1 MKGGRSHRFQTHHQ
15 YDSHEDWVDG
25 SWTVDCVCGV
35 NFDDGEEM
43 VNCDDCGV
51 WVHTRCSKYV
61 KGEELFTCDKC
72 KRRKNWSNISN
83 NEDSEET
90 EVAQLLVELPT
101 KTIRLENGGAGGG
114 NVGPQRKG
122 LRLWTEIPMEERVH
136 VQGVPG
142 GDPGLFSG
150 FSKVF
155 TPELWKCTGY
165 VPKKFSFQYREFPSW
180 DEKERK
186 VVKRSEEEYENEN
199 MADKGAGVLFSLSKE
214 SVLGMPMAD
223 LGDMRGRDVGGAY
236 ERKVYSREMKKWESE
251 DGEVRGANF
260 AVKRERSVLRS
271 AVAHSAKRKKEYPGM
286 AKDRSVKKKARTAE
300 KEVEAKKRVFQAS
313 KTAFTSTSDAK
324 PLEFYEDRTAKSF
337 KGELQGN
344 KNKHSRDSGI
354 QEQKSDSYVEVENDV
369 EKPNLAVVEQSSE
382 ALSFDMS
389 RPDSSTGAGLEKEK
403 SCHDVLD
410 AVESSPKESN
420 VVASAPE
427 HNECG
432 KLEGNNML
440 SGNFDD
446 KVEGSTGR
454 DVPALEVPASG
465 HPEVK
470 GDQINVNSDGI
481 PSSAQS
487 NVKVEVDDDNSKG
500 GLNRQSPHG
509 DIKDAR
515 ISYDNISE
523 NSKLNGV
530 ALGGSSNDHK
540 IQEVGSNL
548 EAVLCNT
555 GEANKLTDGPCQHK
569 QAEGSIDIQ
578 QCFPEPIKGTETAEE
593 LSKSGERSGEVI
605 TSSPALP
612 SQRKLVVCV
621 AKSSS
626 VSSTV
631 MISKTPPSDN
641 FRTSDT
647 LNFSSNT
654 KQQAIPDCNSSI
666 KKDQATCEIVME
678 EERRDISKKIL
689 KDCPKSSVNSASK
702 VLHSS
707 KSSQTSVPKRT
718 ASDSK
723 DYMLHLSSKASS
735 AQNSGGT
742 AGPLH
747 IESTS
752 HAHSKSLASGLPLR
766 YEKSNQSNSQSSSKT
781 SVALSMNPSAPTNSP
796 AALSDEELALLL
808 HQELNSSPRV
818 PRVPRVRHA
827 GGLPHSVSPTTSVL
841 MKRTSS
847 SGAKDHSLASRRKG
861 KDTSKDGFH
870 RYQEPDDEAK
880 KTDRPSSSDQRRQD
894 TGYKA
899 DLVSKRGDNGS
910 PTAVNSV
917 KNNILP
923 TSTSTANSGPSSST
937 EVNDHHLSSRR
948 NSPRN
953 ISDEE
958 TGTVQAPVHCTLPGL
973 INEIMSKGRRMTYE
987 ELCNAVLPHWQ
998 NLRKHNGERYAY
1010 SSHSQAV
1017 LDCLRNRHEWARLV
1031 DRGPKTNSS
1040 RKRRKFDPDESEDN
1054 VYGKVRTAKGE
1065 GKSLESQREEV
1076 PKGKRKARTR
1086 RRLALQGRGIKDA
1099 RKRRKAD
1106 LLTDDDSGLFSNSS
1120 NETLYSEDDSQE
1132 GGAGPAGSEATA
1144 SSDDTETS

>member
-1 MKGGRSHRFQTHHQ
+1 
-15 YDSHEDWVDG
+15 
-25 SWTVDCVCGV
+25 
-35 NFDDGEEM
+35 M

-72 KRRKNWSNISN
+72 KRRKNRGNSIN
-83 NEDSEET
+83 NDDSEET

-114 NVGPQRKG
+114 NVGPHRKG

-165 VPKKFSFQYREFPSW
+165 VPKKFSFQYREFPCW

-186 VVKRSEEEYENEN
+186 AEKRSEDENEN
-199 MADKGAGVLFSLSKE
+199 MVDKGAGVLFSLSKE
-214 SVLGMPMAD
+214 SVLGMPVAD
-223 LGDMRGRDVGGAY
+223 LGDMRGRDVGGRY

-251 DGEVRGANF
+251 DGEVRGANLCSE
-260 AVKRERSVLRS
+260 KGE
-271 AVAHSAKRKKEYPGM
+271 
-286 AKDRSVKKKARTAE
+286 KKARTAE
-300 KEVEAKKRVFQAS
+300 KEGVAKKRVCQAS

-324 PLEFYEDRTAKSF
+324 PLEFYEDRTSKSF

-354 QEQKSDSYVEVENDV
+354 QEQESDSYVAVENDV

-382 ALSFDMS
+382 AMSLDMS

-403 SCHDVLD
+403 SCHDVLV

-420 VVASAPE
+420 VLASAQE

-432 KLEGNNML
+432 KLENYMYSFVVGEEMGMEIDGGNNML

-446 KVEGSTGR
+446 QVEGSTRG
-454 DVPALEVPASG
+454 DVPALEVPASAS
-465 HPEVK
+465 PEVM
-470 GDQINVNSDGI
+470 GDQINVNGDAI
-481 PSSAQS
+481 PGSAQS

-500 GLNRQSPHG
+500 GLNRQSSHG

-523 NSKLNGV
+523 NSKPNGV

-540 IQEVGSNL
+540 IQ
-548 EAVLCNT
+548 
-555 GEANKLTDGPCQHK
+555 KHK
-569 QAEGSIDIQ
+569 QAEGSIEIQ
-578 QCFPEPIKGTETAEE
+578 QCLPESIKGTETAEE
-593 LSKSGERSGEVI
+593 LSKLGERSGETI

-612 SQRKLVVCV
+612 NQHKIVVCV

-626 VSSTV
+626 VSSTE

-647 LNFSSNT
+647 LNFSSNA
-654 KQQAIPDCNSSI
+654 KQQVIPDCNSSI
-666 KKDQATCEIVME
+666 KKDQAKSEMVTE
-678 EERRDISKKIL
+678 EERCDISKKIV

-707 KSSQTSVPKRT
+707 KSSQASAPKRT

-723 DYMLHLSSKASS
+723 DYMLNLSSKASS

-742 AGPLH
+742 AGALQ

-752 HAHSKSLASGLPLR
+752 HTHSKPLAPGLSLRS
-766 YEKSNQSNSQSSSKT
+766 EKFNQSNSQSSSKT
-781 SVALSMNPSAPTNSP
+781 CLALSMKTSAPTNSP

-827 GGLPHSVSPTTSVL
+827 VL
-841 MKRTSS
+841 E
-847 SGAKDHSLASRRKG
+847 
-861 KDTSKDGFH
+861 
-870 RYQEPDDEAK
+870 Q
-880 KTDRPSSSDQRRQD
+880 KTIAWLLEEKRRQD

-899 DLVSKRGDNGS
+899 NSVSKRGDNGS

-917 KNNILP
+917 KNNIPP

-937 EVNDHHLSSRR
+937 EVNDHHFSSRR

-953 ISDEE
+953 ISDDE
-958 TGTVQAPVHCTLPGL
+958 TGTVRAPVHCTLPGL

-1010 SSHSQAV
+1010 SSPSQAV
-1017 LDCLRNRHEWARLV
+1017 LDCLRNRHEWAQLV

-1054 VYGKVRTAKGE
+1054 DYGKVRTAKGE

-1086 RRLALQGRGIKDA
+1086 RHLALQGRGIKDV

-1106 LLTDDDSGLFSNSS
+1106 ILTDDDSGLFSNSS

-1132 GGAGPAGSEATA
+1132 CGAGPAGSEATA

>member
-15 YDSHEDWVDG
+15 YESHEDWVDG

-72 KRRKNWSNISN
+72 KRRKNRGNSSN
-83 NEDSEET
+83 NDDSEET

-101 KTIRLENGGAGGG
+101 KTIRLENGGGGD
-114 NVGPQRKG
+114 VGPQRKG

-136 VQGVPG
+136 VQGIPG

-150 FSKVF
+150 VSKVF

-165 VPKKFSFQYREFPSW
+165 VPKKFSFQYREFPCW

-186 VVKRSEEEYENEN
+186 VKKKSEEENDNEN
-199 MADKGAGVLFSLSKE
+199 MVDKGAGVLFSLSKE
-214 SVLGMPMAD
+214 SVLGMPVTD
-223 LGDMRGRDVGGAY
+223 LGDRRGRDEGGGY

-251 DGEVRGANF
+251 DGEVRGATF

-271 AVAHSAKRKKEYPGM
+271 VVAHSGKRKKEDLGM

-300 KEVEAKKRVFQAS
+300 KEVEAKKRVFHAS

-324 PLEFYEDRTAKSF
+324 PLEFYEDRTPKSF
-337 KGELQGN
+337 KGEHQGN
-344 KNKHSRDSGI
+344 KSKHLRDSGI
-354 QEQKSDSYVEVENDV
+354 QEQKSDSYIAVENGV

-382 ALSFDMS
+382 ALSLDIS
-389 RPDSSTGAGLEKEK
+389 RPHSSTGAGLEEEK
-403 SCHDVLD
+403 SSHDVVV

-427 HNECG
+427 HNDCG
-432 KLEGNNML
+432 KEEGNNML
-440 SGNFDD
+440 SGNLDD
-446 KVEGSTGR
+446 KVEGSTAR
-454 DVPALEVPASG
+454 DVPALEEPAS
-465 HPEVK
+465 VMS
-470 GDQINVNSDGI
+470 DQINDKGDAI
-481 PSSAQS
+481 PSSARS
-487 NVKVEVDDDNSKG
+487 NVKVEVDDDNSEA
-500 GLNRQSPHG
+500 LNSQSSHG
-509 DIKDAR
+509 DTKDAR

-523 NSKLNGV
+523 NPKLNGA

-548 EAVLCNT
+548 EAVLLCNT
-555 GEANKLTDGPCQHK
+555 GEANKLPDGTCQHK
-569 QAEGSIDIQ
+569 RAEGSFEMQ
-578 QCFPEPIKGTETAEE
+578 QCLPAPKNSTETAEE
-593 LSKSGERSGEVI
+593 LSKAGETIS
-605 TSSPALP
+605 SSPALP
-612 SQRKLVVCV
+612 DQHKIVVCV
-621 AKSSS
+621 AKASS

-631 MISKTPPSDN
+631 MISQTPSSDN
-641 FRTSDT
+641 FKTSDA

-654 KQQAIPDCNSSI
+654 LQQVIPDCNSSI
-666 KKDQATCEIVME
+666 KKDRATSEIVTE
-678 EERRDISKKIL
+678 EERHDISKKEI
-689 KDCPKSSVNSASK
+689 KECPKSSVNSASK

-707 KSSQTSVPKRT
+707 KSSHTSVPKRT
-718 ASDSK
+718 VSDSK
-723 DYMLHLSSKASS
+723 DSMLHLSSKASS
-735 AQNSGGT
+735 AQNSGDT
-742 AGPLH
+742 AGSLQ

-752 HAHSKSLASGLPLR
+752 HAHSKALASGLPQR
-766 YEKSNQSNSQSSSKT
+766 SEKFNQSNGQSSSKT
-781 SVALSMNPSAPTNSP
+781 SLALSMNPSAPTNSP

-827 GGLPHSVSPTTSVL
+827 GGLPHSVSPTATSVL

-847 SGAKDHSLASRRKG
+847 SGAKEHSL
-861 KDTSKDGFH
+861 
-870 RYQEPDDEAK
+870 
-880 KTDRPSSSDQRRQD
+880 RRQD

-899 DLVSKRGDNGS
+899 DSVSKRGDNGS
-910 PTAVNSV
+910 PKAVNSV
-917 KNNILP
+917 KNNIP
-923 TSTSTANSGPSSST
+923 PASTSTANSGPSSST

-958 TGTVQAPVHCTLPGL
+958 TGTVRAPVHRTLPGL

-987 ELCNAVLPHWQ
+987 ELCNAVLPHWK

-1010 SSHSQAV
+1010 SSPSQAV

-1040 RKRRKFDPDESEDN
+1040 RKRRKFDPDDSEDN
-1054 VYGKVRTAKGE
+1054 DYGKVRTAKGE
-1065 GKSLESQREEV
+1065 GKNLESQREEV
-1076 PKGKRKARTR
+1076 PKGKRNARKR
-1086 RRLALQGRGIKDA
+1086 RRLALQGRGIKDV

-1106 LLTDDDSGLFSNSS
+1106 TLTDDDSGLFSNSS
-1120 NETLYSEDDSQE
+1120 NETLYSEDESQE
-1132 GGAGPAGSEATA
+1132 GGAGLAGSEATA

>member
-1 MKGGRSHRFQTHHQ
+1 
-15 YDSHEDWVDG
+15 
-25 SWTVDCVCGV
+25 
-35 NFDDGEEM
+35 
-43 VNCDDCGV
+43 
-51 WVHTRCSKYV
+51 
-61 KGEELFTCDKC
+61 
-72 KRRKNWSNISN
+72 
-83 NEDSEET
+83 
-90 EVAQLLVELPT
+90 
-101 KTIRLENGGAGGG
+101 
-114 NVGPQRKG
+114 
-122 LRLWTEIPMEERVH
+122 
-136 VQGVPG
+136 
-142 GDPGLFSG
+142 
-150 FSKVF
+150 
-155 TPELWKCTGY
+155 
-165 VPKKFSFQYREFPSW
+165 
-180 DEKERK
+180 
-186 VVKRSEEEYENEN
+186 
-199 MADKGAGVLFSLSKE
+199 
-214 SVLGMPMAD
+214 MPVAD
-223 LGDMRGRDVGGAY
+223 LGDMRGRDVGGGY

-286 AKDRSVKKKARTAE
+286 GKDRSVKKKARTAE
-300 KEVEAKKRVFQAS
+300 KEGVAKKRVCQAS

-324 PLEFYEDRTAKSF
+324 PLEFYEDRTSKSF

-354 QEQKSDSYVEVENDV
+354 QEQESDSYVAVENDV

-382 ALSFDMS
+382 AMSLDMS

-403 SCHDVLD
+403 SCHDVLV

-420 VVASAPE
+420 VLASAQE

-446 KVEGSTGR
+446 QVEGSTRG
-454 DVPALEVPASG
+454 DVPALEVPASAS
-465 HPEVK
+465 PEVM
-470 GDQINVNSDGI
+470 GDQINVNGDAI
-481 PSSAQS
+481 PGSAQS

-500 GLNRQSPHG
+500 GLNRQSSHG

-523 NSKLNGV
+523 NSKPNGV

-540 IQEVGSNL
+540 IQKVGSNL
-548 EAVLCNT
+548 EAVLLCNT
-555 GEANKLTDGPCQHK
+555 GEANKFSDGPCQHK
-569 QAEGSIDIQ
+569 QAEGSIEIQ
-578 QCFPEPIKGTETAEE
+578 QCLPESIKGTETAEE
-593 LSKSGERSGEVI
+593 LSKLGERSGETI

-612 SQRKLVVCV
+612 NQHKIVVCV

-626 VSSTV
+626 VSSTE

-647 LNFSSNT
+647 LNFSSNA
-654 KQQAIPDCNSSI
+654 KQQVIPDCNSSI
-666 KKDQATCEIVME
+666 KKDRAKSEMVTE
-678 EERRDISKKIL
+678 EERCDISKKIV

-707 KSSQTSVPKRT
+707 KSSQASAPKRT

-723 DYMLHLSSKASS
+723 DYMLNLSSKASS

-742 AGPLH
+742 AGALQ

-752 HAHSKSLASGLPLR
+752 HTHSKPLAPGLSLRS
-766 YEKSNQSNSQSSSKT
+766 EKFNQSNSQSSSKT
-781 SVALSMNPSAPTNSP
+781 CLALSMKTSAPTNSP

-861 KDTSKDGFH
+861 KDTSKNRFH

-899 DLVSKRGDNGS
+899 NSVSKRGDNGS

-917 KNNILP
+917 KNNIPP

-937 EVNDHHLSSRR
+937 EVNDHHFSSRR

-953 ISDEE
+953 ISDDE
-958 TGTVQAPVHCTLPGL
+958 TGTVRAPVHCTLPGL

-1010 SSHSQAV
+1010 SSPSQAV
-1017 LDCLRNRHEWARLV
+1017 LDCLRNRHEWAQLV

-1054 VYGKVRTAKGE
+1054 DYGKVRTAKGE

-1086 RRLALQGRGIKDA
+1086 RHLALQGRGIKDV

-1106 LLTDDDSGLFSNSS
+1106 ILTDDDSGLFSNSS

-1132 GGAGPAGSEATA
+1132 CGAGPAGSEATA

>member
-72 KRRKNWSNISN
+72 KRRKNRGNSIN
-83 NEDSEET
+83 NDDSEET

-114 NVGPQRKG
+114 NVGPHRRG

-165 VPKKFSFQYREFPSW
+165 VPKKFSFQYREFPCW

-186 VVKRSEEEYENEN
+186 AEKRSEDENEN
-199 MADKGAGVLFSLSKE
+199 MVDKGAGVLFSLSKE
-214 SVLGMPMAD
+214 SVLGMPVAD
-223 LGDMRGRDVGGAY
+223 LGDMRGRDVGGGY

-286 AKDRSVKKKARTAE
+286 GKDRSVKKKARTAE
-300 KEVEAKKRVFQAS
+300 KEGVAKKRVCQAS

-324 PLEFYEDRTAKSF
+324 PLEFYEDRTSKSF

-354 QEQKSDSYVEVENDV
+354 QEQESDSYVAVENDV

-382 ALSFDMS
+382 AMSLDMS

-403 SCHDVLD
+403 SCHDVLV

-420 VVASAPE
+420 VLASAQE

-446 KVEGSTGR
+446 QVEGSTRG
-454 DVPALEVPASG
+454 DVPALEVPASAS
-465 HPEVK
+465 PEVM
-470 GDQINVNSDGI
+470 GDQINVNGDAI
-481 PSSAQS
+481 PGSAQS

-500 GLNRQSPHG
+500 GLNRQSSHG

-523 NSKLNGV
+523 NSKPNGV

-540 IQEVGSNL
+540 IQKVGSNL
-548 EAVLCNT
+548 EAVLLCNT
-555 GEANKLTDGPCQHK
+555 GEANKFSDGPCQHK
-569 QAEGSIDIQ
+569 QAEGSIEIQ
-578 QCFPEPIKGTETAEE
+578 QCLPESIKGTETAEE
-593 LSKSGERSGEVI
+593 LSKLGERSGETI

-612 SQRKLVVCV
+612 NQHKIVVCV

-626 VSSTV
+626 VSSTE

-647 LNFSSNT
+647 LNFSSNA
-654 KQQAIPDCNSSI
+654 KQQVIPDCNSSI
-666 KKDQATCEIVME
+666 KKDRAKSEMVTE
-678 EERRDISKKIL
+678 EERCDISKKIV

-707 KSSQTSVPKRT
+707 KSSQASAPKRT

-723 DYMLHLSSKASS
+723 DYMLNLSSKASS

-742 AGPLH
+742 AGALQ

-752 HAHSKSLASGLPLR
+752 HTHSKPLAPGLSLRS
-766 YEKSNQSNSQSSSKT
+766 EKFNQSNSQSSSKT
-781 SVALSMNPSAPTNSP
+781 CLALSMKTSAPTNSP

-861 KDTSKDGFH
+861 KDTSKNRFH

-899 DLVSKRGDNGS
+899 NSVSKRGDNGS

-917 KNNILP
+917 KNNIPP

-937 EVNDHHLSSRR
+937 EVNDHHFSSRR

-953 ISDEE
+953 ISDDE
-958 TGTVQAPVHCTLPGL
+958 TGTVRAPVHCTLPGL

-1010 SSHSQAV
+1010 SSPSQAV
-1017 LDCLRNRHEWARLV
+1017 LDCLRNRHEWAQLV

-1054 VYGKVRTAKGE
+1054 DYGKVRTAKGE

-1086 RRLALQGRGIKDA
+1086 RHLALQGRGIKDV

-1106 LLTDDDSGLFSNSS
+1106 ILTDDDSGLFSNSS

-1132 GGAGPAGSEATA
+1132 CGAGPAGSEATA